1 MAEEKLD
8 VVGCGSMVVDL
19 FYRTPRIIR
28 ADEKILLRTHT
39 ASAAIERTQ
48 VGGLVLN
55 HLGWGRILGLKT
67 GIFGKMG
74 DDRNGEFLRDG
85 MDRLGIRHHLT
96 FDGTASAFASIFVD
110 ANGDRAIYMARGAT
124 GELTPAEVRSRHGA
138 FIRRANLV
146 STEISQLPIRTV
158 LAILLFARTHS
169 IPTILDVDVPPSDA
183 IGSLG
188 TRAELE
194 RALKLATWLKPSK
207 AAAREIVTGNG
218 RDTLK
223 MAEAIRARYGSR
235 AVVITEGDKG
245 CSIAARDT
253 SVRVPAFKVKQ
264 IDSTGAGD
272 AFLAGIFAGLRLA
285 MPWDKIGRLANAAG
299 AVAVT
304 RLGAFPSGFEV
315 REEVLDLYGEAIA
328 LPTPRLD
335 SEPREAVIG
344 DSTGESE
351 VEKFFDLALAE
362 LAALRGGL
370 NIAAISRTVEI
381 IRTALG
387 RGGRVHVT
395 GVGKPEHVARYAASL
410 FCSVG
415 TPATFLHATET
426 LHGSL
431 GQVHPRD
438 IVIAISNSGS
448 TDELLS
454 TASAI
459 REQGAQ
465 LIAIT
470 GNKDSALAQLADL
483 VIHVPVP
490 NEGGGLG
497 LVPRISVLGEVLVLA
512 GLSVALELAHGLTV
526 EEYSRWHRA
535 GTIGEAA
542 RRLAET
548 RTSRRRA

>member
-28 ADEKILLRTHT
+28 ADEKILLRAHT

-67 GIFGKMG
+67 GIFGKLG

-235 AVVITEGDKG
+235 AVIITEGDKG

-272 AFLAGIFAGLRLA
+272 AFLAGIFAGLRLG

-315 REEVLDLYGEAIA
+315 RDEVLDLYGEAIA
-328 LPTPRLD
+328 LPAPRLD
-335 SEPREAVIG
+335 SEPREAAIG

-438 IVIAISNSGS
+438 IVIAISNSGN

-470 GNKDSALAQLADL
+470 GNKDSSLAQLADL

-535 GTIGEAA
+535 GAIGEAA

>member
-28 ADEKILLRTHT
+28 ADEKILLRAHT

-67 GIFGKMG
+67 GIFGKLG

-235 AVVITEGDKG
+235 AVIITEGDKG

-272 AFLAGIFAGLRLA
+272 AFLAGIFAGLRLG

-335 SEPREAVIG
+335 SEPREAAIG

-438 IVIAISNSGS
+438 IVIAISNSGN

>member
-1 MAEEKLD
+1 MVETKLD
-8 VVGCGSMVVDL
+8 VVGCGSMVVDV

-28 ADEKILLRTHT
+28 ADEKILLRSHT
-39 ASAAIERTQ
+39 ASAAIERTE

-55 HLGWGRILGLKT
+55 HLGWGRVLGLKT
-67 GIFGKMG
+67 GIFGKLG
-74 DDRNGEFLRDG
+74 DDRNGEFLREG

-96 FDGTASAFASIFVD
+96 FDGSASAFATIFVD
-110 ANGDRAIYMARGAT
+110 AAGDRAIYMARGAT
-124 GELTPAEVRSRHGA
+124 GELTPAEVRNRHGA
-138 FIRRANLV
+138 FIRRASLV
-146 STEISQLPIRTV
+146 STEISQLPLRTV

-169 IPTILDVDVPPSDA
+169 IPTILDLDVPPSDA

-194 RALKLATWLKPSK
+194 RALKLATYLKPAK
-207 AAAREIVTGNG
+207 AAAREIITGNG
-218 RDTLK
+218 RDPLK
-223 MAEAIRARYGSR
+223 MAEAIRAKYGNR
-235 AVVITEGDKG
+235 AVIITEGDKG
-245 CSIAARDT
+245 CSIASRDT
-253 SVRVPAFKVKQ
+253 AVRVPAFKVKQ

-272 AFLAGIFAGLRLA
+272 SFLAGVFAGLRLGL
-285 MPWDKIGRLANAAG
+285 PWEKIGRLANAAG
-299 AVAVT
+299 AVGVT
-304 RLGAFPSGFEV
+304 RLGAFPTGFDV
-315 REEVLDLYGEAIA
+315 REEVLDLYGEPIA
-328 LPTPRLD
+328 LPSPHAD
-335 SEPREAVIG
+335 AEPRETAIG
-344 DSTGESE
+344 DSSGEVGE
-351 VEKFFDLALAE
+351 FFDVALKE
-362 LAALRGGL
+362 LGELRGGL
-370 NIAAISRTVEI
+370 NLAAISRTVEI

-438 IVIAISNSGS
+438 VVIAISNSGN

-454 TASAI
+454 TATAI

-470 GNKDSALAQLADL
+470 GNKDSGLAQVADL
-483 VIHVPVP
+483 VIHAPVTQ
-490 NEGGGLG
+490 EGGGLG
-497 LVPRISVLGEVLVLA
+497 LAPRISVLGEVFVLA
-512 GLSVALELAHGLTV
+512 GLSVALEVAHGLTV

-535 GTIGEAA
+535 GAIGEAA

-548 RTSRRRA
+548 RSSGRRA